1 MHQADPLEKKCP
13 GPVRT
18 EDRCRRSE
26 AIQKF
31 FAAVAVLTRLIEQ
44 QSAKLPSHFFLFSA
58 FGAMAASLAFE
69 LSGRS
74 RASRFVGMWPPAL
87 LMMGMYNKLVKI
99 LGAR

>member
-1 MHQADPLEKKCP
+1 MQEHATDVNPASDKSLGEYVP
-13 GPVRT
+13 SPVQRDELS
-18 EDRCRRSE
+18 ED
-26 AIQKF
+26 
-31 FAAVAVLTRLIEQ
+31 VLTRLIEQ

-74 RASRFVGMWPPAL
+74 RASCFVGMWPPAL

-99 LGAR
+99 LGSR

>member
-1 MHQADPLEKKCP
+1 MQEHATDVNPASDKSLGEYVP
-13 GPVRT
+13 SPVQRDELS
-18 EDRCRRSE
+18 ED
-26 AIQKF
+26 
-31 FAAVAVLTRLIEQ
+31 VLTRLIEQ

-58 FGAMAASLAFE
+58 FGAMTASLALE

-99 LGAR
+99 LGSR